1 MRLTSKGQVTIP
13 QALRERYGLLPDT
26 EVSFEPM
33 AGGVL
38 IRVAQAERVKRV
50 REAIARTRGSAYK
63 GLATD
68 QIMRLTRG
76 ED

>member
-13 QALRERYGLLPDT
+13 RLLRERYGLLPDT
-26 EVSFEPM
+26 EVSFEP
-33 AGGVL
+33 AADGVL

-50 REAIARTRGSAYK
+50 REAIAKTRGCASK
-63 GLATD
+63 GLSTHAMM
-68 QIMRLTRG
+68 QLTRG

>member
-13 QALRERYGLLPDT
+13 HALRERYGLQHNT
-26 EVSFEPM
+26 EVSFEAV

-38 IRVAQAERVKRV
+38 IRVAVAERVQRV
-50 REAIARTRGSAYK
+50 RQAIAKTRGSASK
-63 GLATD
+63 GLSTAALM
-68 QIMRLTRG
+68 QLTRG